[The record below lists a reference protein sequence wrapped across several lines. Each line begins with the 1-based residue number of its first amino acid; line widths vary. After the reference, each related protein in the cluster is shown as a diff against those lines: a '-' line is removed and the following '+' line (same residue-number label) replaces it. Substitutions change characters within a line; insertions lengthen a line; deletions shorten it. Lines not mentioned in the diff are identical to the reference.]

1 MIIIN
6 DKIIV
11 NCSVDNLKGIHY
23 FKSVSSEMQVF
34 YIWNYLT
41 LVCNLVSIQGNNQ
54 TFWYL
59 KSHLER
65 PGSPS
70 KKSWLC

>member
-11 NCSVDNLKGIHY
+11 NCSVDNLKGIHC

-34 YIWNYLT
+34 YI
-41 LVCNLVSIQGNNQ
+41 
-54 TFWYL
+54 
-59 KSHLER
+59 
-65 PGSPS
+65 
-70 KKSWLC
+70 